1 MQTKSYSNALS
12 SQDLVDVF
20 CGRQFGFAL
29 DSTQLVDDLGGWS
42 FYGSDPFELLTG
54 GDDLMELRKLMS
66 HYKMD
71 SFCEIPFLGGAVGF
85 ISYDYGRCLENI
97 PSQSVNDL
105 VIPNYCFGLYDGI
118 VAKNT
123 ASGEVFLVA
132 SEVRESAEETFS
144 RLESIIQSSKKSAC
158 LEADE
163 KFSFSDWR
171 WDTSRD
177 EFCSSVEQIKSHI
190 ASGEVYQVNLS
201 RRRDVLF
208 DGELVDLYQALRK
221 GNPAPYSGFFNGEG
235 VQLISTS
242 PEQFL
247 KKSKDSLV
255 TRPIKGTRPR
265 GKTEAEDHFYAK
277 DLELSE
283 KDRAELL
290 MIIDLER
297 NDLGRIAEFG
307 SVSAN
312 TDYNIEYYKSVMH
325 ATAEVKAKLS
335 PEYDVFDA
343 IHSMF
348 PGGSITGAPKI
359 KAMEIIEKL
368 EKHRR
373 GLYCGSFGY
382 IGFNQDAE
390 FNISIRTLQYMKG
403 RLYYSVGSGIVWDS
417 DPEAEY
423 METSAKGLAIE
434 TTLKSLCLE

>member
-1 MQTKSYSNALS
+1 MQIKPYSNALS
-12 SQDLVDVF
+12 SRDLVDLF
-20 CGRQFGFAL
+20 CGRNYGFAL
-29 DSTQLVDDLGGWS
+29 DSTQLVDNLGGWS
-42 FYGSDPFELLTG
+42 FYGSDPFEVLMG
-54 GDDLMELRKLMS
+54 GDDFFELRKLMS
-66 HYKMD
+66 SYTND
-71 SFCEIPFLGGAVGF
+71 AFCEIPFLGGAVGF
-85 ISYDYGRCLENI
+85 ISYDYGRCLETI
-97 PSQSVNDL
+97 PSVATNDL
-105 VIPNYCFGLYDGI
+105 AIPNYCFGLYDGI

-123 ASGEVFLVA
+123 ASGEVFLIA
-132 SEVRESAEETFS
+132 SEVKESAKETFF
-144 RLESIIQSSKKSAC
+144 RLESIIQSGKKQMQ
-158 LEADE
+158 ADRQ
-163 KFSFSDWR
+163 FSFSDWR
-171 WDTSRD
+171 WDIS
-177 EFCSSVEQIKSHI
+177 EAVFCASVEQIKSYI
-190 ASGEVYQVNLS
+190 ALGDVYQVNLS

-208 DGELVDLYQALRK
+208 DGALVDLYQALRK
-221 GNPAPYSGFFNGEG
+221 GNPAPYSGFFNGDG

-247 KKSKDSLV
+247 KKSKDNLV

-265 GKTEAEDHFYAK
+265 GKTESEDRLLAR

-335 PEYDVFDA
+335 LEYDVFDV

-359 KAMEIIEKL
+359 KAMEIIDRL

-390 FNISIRTLQYMKG
+390 FNISIRTLQYVKD
-403 RLYYSVGSGIVWDS
+403 RLYYNVGSGIVWDS
-417 DPEAEY
+417 DPKAEY
-423 METSAKGLAIE
+423 METAAKGSAIE
-434 TTLKSLCLE
+434 ITLKSLCLK

>member
-1 MQTKSYSNALS
+1 MQIKPYSNALS
-12 SQDLVDVF
+12 SRDLVDLF
-20 CGRQFGFAL
+20 CGRSYGFAL
-29 DSTQLVDDLGGWS
+29 DSTQLVDSLGGWS
-42 FYGSDPFELLTG
+42 FYGSDPFEVLTG
-54 GDDLMELRKLMS
+54 GDDLFELRKLMS
-66 HYKMD
+66 AYRND
-71 SFCEIPFLGGAVGF
+71 AFCEIPFLGGAVGF
-85 ISYDYGRCLENI
+85 ISYDYGRCLETI
-97 PSQSVNDL
+97 PSVATNDL
-105 VIPNYCFGLYDGI
+105 AIPNYCFGLYDGI

-123 ASGEVFLVA
+123 ASGEVFLIA
-132 SEVRESAEETFS
+132 SEVRESAEETFV
-144 RLESIIQSSKKSAC
+144 RLDSIIQSGRQQTQ
-158 LEADE
+158 ADGH
-163 KFSFSDWR
+163 FSFSDWR
-171 WDTSRD
+171 WDTS
-177 EFCSSVEQIKSHI
+177 EAAFCASVEQIKSHI
-190 ASGEVYQVNLS
+190 ALGDVYQVNLS

-208 DGELVDLYQALRK
+208 DGALVDLYQALRK
-221 GNPAPYSGFFNGEG
+221 GNPAPYSGFFNADG

-247 KKSKDSLV
+247 KKSKDNLV

-265 GKTEAEDHFYAK
+265 GKTEAEDRLLAK

-335 PEYDVFDA
+335 SEYDVFDA

-359 KAMEIIEKL
+359 KAMEIIDQL
-368 EKHRR
+368 ERHRR

-390 FNISIRTLQYMKG
+390 FNISIRTLQYVKD
-403 RLYYSVGSGIVWDS
+403 RLYYNVGSGIVWDS
-417 DPEAEY
+417 DPKAEY
-423 METSAKGLAIE
+423 METAAKGSAIE
-434 TTLKSLCLE
+434 STLKSLCLE

>member
-1 MQTKSYSNALS
+1 MQIKSYSNTLS
-12 SQDLVDVF
+12 SRDLVDLF
-20 CGRQFGFAL
+20 CTRKAGFAL
-29 DSTQLVDDLGGWS
+29 DSTQLVDSLGGWS
-42 FYGSDPFELLTG
+42 FYGSEPFKWVTG
-54 GDDLMELRKLMS
+54 GDDLFELRKAMS
-66 HYKMD
+66 GFVD
-71 SFCEIPFLGGAVGF
+71 DTFCEIPFLGGAVGF
-85 ISYDYGRCLENI
+85 ISYDYGRCIEDVPI
-97 PSQSVNDL
+97 ASVDDL
-105 VIPNYCFGLYDGI
+105 AIPNYCFGLYDGI

-123 ASGEVFLVA
+123 VTGEVFLIA
-132 SEVRESAEETFS
+132 SEVRESAENTFR
-144 RLESIIQSSKKSAC
+144 RLESVIKSSEPKASPNG
-158 LEADE
+158 DGN
-163 KFSFSDWR
+163 FSFKDWR
-171 WDTSRD
+171 WDTSQ
-177 EFCSSVEQIKSHI
+177 EAFCASVQQIKSHI

-208 DGELVDLYQALRK
+208 EGDLVDLYQALRI

-247 KKSKDSLV
+247 KKSKDTLV

-265 GKTEAEDHFYAK
+265 GKTEAEDRLFAK

-312 TDYNIEYYKSVMH
+312 TEYNIEYYKSVMH
-325 ATAEVKAKLS
+325 ATAEVKATLS

-373 GLYCGSFGY
+373 GLYCGSLGY
-382 IGFNQDAE
+382 IGFNRDAE
-390 FNISIRTLQYMKG
+390 FNISIRTLQHTKG
-403 RLYYSVGSGIVWDS
+403 RLYYNVGSGIVWDS
-417 DPEAEY
+417 DPEEEYAE
-423 METSAKGLAIE
+423 TAAKGLAIE
-434 TTLKSLCLE
+434 STLESLC

>member
-1 MQTKSYSNALS
+1 MQIKPYSNALS
-12 SQDLVDVF
+12 SRDLVDLF
-20 CGRQFGFAL
+20 CGRNYGFAL
-29 DSTQLVDDLGGWS
+29 DSTQLVDSLGGWS
-42 FYGSDPFELLTG
+42 FYGSDPFEVLTG
-54 GDDLMELRKLMS
+54 GDDFFELRKLMS
-66 HYKMD
+66 
-71 SFCEIPFLGGAVGF
+71 SFSNDAFREIPFLGGAVGF
-85 ISYDYGRCLENI
+85 ISYDYGRCLETI
-97 PSQSVNDL
+97 PSVATNDL
-105 VIPNYCFGLYDGI
+105 AIPNYCFGLYDGI

-123 ASGEVFLVA
+123 ASGEVFLIA
-132 SEVRESAEETFS
+132 SEVKESAKETFF
-144 RLESIIQSSKKSAC
+144 RLESIIQSGKKQTQ
-158 LEADE
+158 ADRQ
-163 KFSFSDWR
+163 FSFSDWR
-171 WDTSRD
+171 WDIS
-177 EFCSSVEQIKSHI
+177 EAVFCASVEQIKSYI
-190 ASGEVYQVNLS
+190 ALGDVYQVNLS

-208 DGELVDLYQALRK
+208 DGALVDLYQALRK
-221 GNPAPYSGFFNGEG
+221 GNPAPYSGFFNGDG

-247 KKSKDSLV
+247 KKSKDNLV

-265 GKTEAEDHFYAK
+265 GKTESEDRLLAR

-335 PEYDVFDA
+335 LEYDVFDV

-359 KAMEIIEKL
+359 KAMEIIDRL

-390 FNISIRTLQYMKG
+390 FNISIRTLQYVKD
-403 RLYYSVGSGIVWDS
+403 RLYYNVGSGIVWDS
-417 DPEAEY
+417 DPKAEY
-423 METSAKGLAIE
+423 METAAKGSAIE
-434 TTLKSLCLE
+434 TTLKSLCLK

>member
-1 MQTKSYSNALS
+1 M
-12 SQDLVDVF
+12 
-20 CGRQFGFAL
+20 R
-29 DSTQLVDDLGGWS
+29 
-42 FYGSDPFELLTG
+42 P
-54 GDDLMELRKLMS
+54 
-66 HYKMD
+66 YKED
-71 SFCEIPFLGGAVGF
+71 TFCEIPFLGGAVGF
-85 ISYDYGRCLENI
+85 ISYDYGRCLETI
-97 PSQSVNDL
+97 PSISANDL
-105 VIPNYCFGLYDGI
+105 VLPNYCFGLYDGI
-118 VAKNT
+118 VAKNSAT
-123 ASGEVFLVA
+123 GEVFLIA
-132 SEVRESAEETFS
+132 SEVKESAEATFS
-144 RLESIIQSSKKSAC
+144 RLESIIQSHKTRTGT
-158 LEADE
+158 EADGQ
-163 KFSFSDWR
+163 FSFSDWR
-171 WDTSRD
+171 WDTSK
-177 EFCSSVEQIKSHI
+177 EAFCASVEQIKAHI

-201 RRRDVLF
+201 RRRDVVF
-208 DGELVDLYQALRK
+208 DGALVDLYQALRK

-247 KKSKDSLV
+247 KKSGDNLV

-265 GKTEAEDHFYAK
+265 GKTEAEDRLLAK

-335 PEYDVFDA
+335 PKYDVFDA

-359 KAMEIIEKL
+359 KSMEIIEKL

-390 FNISIRTLQYMKG
+390 FNISIRTLQHTKD
-403 RLYYSVGSGIVWDS
+403 RLYYNVGSGIVWDS
-417 DPEAEY
+417 DPEVEY
-423 METSAKGLAIE
+423 LETAAKGLAIE

>member
-1 MQTKSYSNALS
+1 MQIKSYSNALS
-12 SQDLVDVF
+12 SRDLVDIF
-20 CGRQFGFAL
+20 CVRKLGFAL
-29 DSTQLVDDLGGWS
+29 DSTQLVDSLGGWS
-42 FYGSDPFELLTG
+42 FYGSEPFELLTG
-54 GDDLMELRKLMS
+54 GEDLLELRKLMRS
-66 HYKMD
+66 YESD
-71 SFCEIPFLGGAVGF
+71 AFCEIPFLGGAVGF

-97 PSQSVNDL
+97 PNISINDL
-105 VIPNYCFGLYDGI
+105 MLPNYCFGLYDGI

-123 ASGEVFLVA
+123 ATGEVFLIA
-132 SEVRESAEETFS
+132 SEVKESAETTFS
-144 RLESIIQSSKKSAC
+144 RLESIIQSHKKRASSEAC
-158 LEADE
+158 GQ
-163 KFSFSDWR
+163 FSFSDWR
-171 WDTSRD
+171 WDTSKD
-177 EFCSSVEQIKSHI
+177 AFCASVEQIKSHI

-201 RRRDVLF
+201 RRRDVVF
-208 DGELVDLYQALRK
+208 DGALVDLYQALRK

-265 GKTEAEDHFYAK
+265 GKTEAEDRLFAK

-297 NDLGRIAEFG
+297 NDLGRIAQFG

-335 PEYDVFDA
+335 PKYDIFDA

-382 IGFNQDAE
+382 IGFNHDAE
-390 FNISIRTLQYMKG
+390 FNISIRTLQRRKD
-403 RLYYSVGSGIVWDS
+403 RLYYNVGSGIVWDS

-423 METSAKGLAIE
+423 LETAAKGLAIE

>member
-1 MQTKSYSNALS
+1 MQIKSYSNTVS
-12 SQDLVDVF
+12 SRDLVDIF
-20 CGRQFGFAL
+20 CPRELGFAL
-29 DSTQLVDDLGGWS
+29 DSTQLVDTLGGWS
-42 FYGSDPFELLTG
+42 FYGSEPFELLTG
-54 GDDLMELRKLMS
+54 DDDLLELRKLMRP
-66 HYKMD
+66 YKED
-71 SFCEIPFLGGAVGF
+71 TFCEIPFLGGAVGF
-85 ISYDYGRCLENI
+85 ISYDYGRCLETI
-97 PSQSVNDL
+97 PSISANDL
-105 VIPNYCFGLYDGI
+105 VLPNYCFGLYDGI
-118 VAKNT
+118 VAKNSAT
-123 ASGEVFLVA
+123 GEVFLIA
-132 SEVRESAEETFS
+132 SEVKESAEATFS
-144 RLESIIQSSKKSAC
+144 RLESIIQSHKTRTGT
-158 LEADE
+158 EADGQ
-163 KFSFSDWR
+163 FSFSDWR
-171 WDTSRD
+171 WDTSK
-177 EFCSSVEQIKSHI
+177 EAFCASVEQIKAHI

-201 RRRDVLF
+201 RRRDVVF
-208 DGELVDLYQALRK
+208 DGALVDLYQALRK

-247 KKSKDSLV
+247 KKSGDNLV

-265 GKTEAEDHFYAK
+265 GKTEAEDRLLAK

-335 PEYDVFDA
+335 PKYDVFDA

-359 KAMEIIEKL
+359 KSMEIIEKL

-390 FNISIRTLQYMKG
+390 FNISIRTLQHTKD
-403 RLYYSVGSGIVWDS
+403 RLYYNVGSGIVWDS

-423 METSAKGLAIE
+423 LETAAKGLAIE

>member
-1 MQTKSYSNALS
+1 L
-12 SQDLVDVF
+12 
-20 CGRQFGFAL
+20 GFAL
-29 DSTQLVDDLGGWS
+29 DSTQLVDTLGGWS
-42 FYGSDPFELLTG
+42 FYGSEPFELLTG
-54 GDDLMELRKLMS
+54 DDDLLELRKLMRP
-66 HYKMD
+66 YKED
-71 SFCEIPFLGGAVGF
+71 TFCEIPFLGGAVGF
-85 ISYDYGRCLENI
+85 ISYDYGRCLETI
-97 PSQSVNDL
+97 PSISANDL
-105 VIPNYCFGLYDGI
+105 VLPNYCFGLYDGI
-118 VAKNT
+118 VAKNSAT
-123 ASGEVFLVA
+123 GEVFLIA
-132 SEVRESAEETFS
+132 SEVKESAEATFS
-144 RLESIIQSSKKSAC
+144 RLESIIQSHKTRTGT
-158 LEADE
+158 EADGQ
-163 KFSFSDWR
+163 FSFSDWR
-171 WDTSRD
+171 WDTSK
-177 EFCSSVEQIKSHI
+177 EAFCASVEQIKAHI

-201 RRRDVLF
+201 RRRDVVF
-208 DGELVDLYQALRK
+208 DGALVDLYQALRK

-247 KKSKDSLV
+247 KKSGDNLV

-265 GKTEAEDHFYAK
+265 GKTEAEDRLLAK

-335 PEYDVFDA
+335 PKYDVFDA

-359 KAMEIIEKL
+359 KSMEIIEKL

-390 FNISIRTLQYMKG
+390 FNISIRTLQHTKD
-403 RLYYSVGSGIVWDS
+403 RLYYNVGSGIVWDS

-423 METSAKGLAIE
+423 LETAAKGLAIE

>member
-1 MQTKSYSNALS
+1 MQIKPYPNALS
-12 SQDLVDVF
+12 SRDLVDIF
-20 CGRQFGFAL
+20 CGRKFGFAL
-29 DSTQLVDDLGGWS
+29 DSTQIVDHLGGWS
-42 FYGSDPFELLTG
+42 FYGSEPFQLITG
-54 GDDLMELRKLMS
+54 GNDLLELRKLMS
-66 HYKMD
+66 DYKED
-71 SFCEIPFLGGAVGF
+71 TFCEIPFLGGAVGF
-85 ISYDYGRCLENI
+85 ISYDYGRCLENV
-97 PSQSVNDL
+97 PSKSVNDL
-105 VIPNYCFGLYDGI
+105 AIPNYCFGLYDGI
-118 VAKNT
+118 VAKNSV
-123 ASGEVFLVA
+123 SGEVFLIA
-132 SEVRESAEETFS
+132 SEVRQSAEDTFS
-144 RLESIIQSSKKSAC
+144 RLDSIIQSHKTQTHSEIDK
-158 LEADE
+158 

-171 WDTSRD
+171 WDTSRV
-177 EFCSSVEQIKSHI
+177 EFCASIEQIKSYI
-190 ASGEVYQVNLS
+190 ASGDVYQVNLS

-208 DGELVDLYQALRK
+208 DGALVDLYQALRK
-221 GNPAPYSGFFNGEG
+221 GNPAPYSGFFNGDG

-265 GKTEAEDHFYAK
+265 GKTEAEDRLFAK

-368 EKHRR
+368 ENHRR

-390 FNISIRTLQYMKG
+390 FNISIRTLQYTKN
-403 RLYYSVGSGIVWDS
+403 RLYYNVGSGIVWDS

-423 METSAKGLAIE
+423 METGVKGLAIE

>member
-1 MQTKSYSNALS
+1 MQIKPYSNALS
-12 SQDLVDVF
+12 SRDLVDLF
-20 CGRQFGFAL
+20 CGRSYGFAL
-29 DSTQLVDDLGGWS
+29 DSTQLVDSLGGWS
-42 FYGSDPFELLTG
+42 FYGSDPFEVLTG
-54 GDDLMELRKLMS
+54 GDDLFELRKLMS
-66 HYKMD
+66 SYSND
-71 SFCEIPFLGGAVGF
+71 AFCEIPFLGGAVGF
-85 ISYDYGRCLENI
+85 ISYDYGRCLETI
-97 PSQSVNDL
+97 PSVATNDL
-105 VIPNYCFGLYDGI
+105 AIPNYCFGLYDGI

-123 ASGEVFLVA
+123 ASGEVFLIA
-132 SEVRESAEETFS
+132 SEVRESAEETFG
-144 RLESIIQSSKKSAC
+144 RLESIIQSGRQQTQV
-158 LEADE
+158 DGH
-163 KFSFSDWR
+163 FSFSDWR
-171 WDTSRD
+171 WDTS
-177 EFCSSVEQIKSHI
+177 EAGFCASVEKIKSHI
-190 ASGEVYQVNLS
+190 ALGDVYQVNLS

-208 DGELVDLYQALRK
+208 DGALVDLYQALRK

-247 KKSKDSLV
+247 KKSKDNLV

-265 GKTEAEDHFYAK
+265 GKTEAEDRLLAK

-307 SVSAN
+307 SVTAN

-335 PEYDVFDA
+335 PENDVFDA

-359 KAMEIIEKL
+359 KAMEIIDQL
-368 EKHRR
+368 ERHRR

-390 FNISIRTLQYMKG
+390 FNISIRTLQYVKD
-403 RLYYSVGSGIVWDS
+403 RLYYNVGSGIVWDS
-417 DPEAEY
+417 DPKAEY
-423 METSAKGLAIE
+423 METTAKGSAIE

>member
-1 MQTKSYSNALS
+1 MQIKPYSNALS
-12 SQDLVDVF
+12 SRDLVDLF
-20 CGRQFGFAL
+20 CVRSYGFAL
-29 DSTQLVDDLGGWS
+29 DSTQLVDNLGGWS
-42 FYGSDPFELLTG
+42 FYGSDPFEVLTG
-54 GDDLMELRKLMS
+54 GDDLFKLRKLMS
-66 HYKMD
+66 SYSND
-71 SFCEIPFLGGAVGF
+71 AFCEIPFLGGAVGF
-85 ISYDYGRCLENI
+85 ISYDYGRCIETI
-97 PSQSVNDL
+97 PSVAKNDL
-105 VIPNYCFGLYDGI
+105 AIPNYCFGLYDGI

-123 ASGEVFLVA
+123 GSGEVFLIA
-132 SEVRESAEETFS
+132 SEVKESAEETFV
-144 RLESIIQSSKKSAC
+144 RLESIIQSGRQQTQV
-158 LEADE
+158 DGH
-163 KFSFSDWR
+163 FSFSDWR
-171 WDTSRD
+171 WDIS
-177 EFCSSVEQIKSHI
+177 EAGFCASVEQIKSQI
-190 ASGEVYQVNLS
+190 ALGDVYQVNLS

-208 DGELVDLYQALRK
+208 DGALVDLYQALRK
-221 GNPAPYSGFFNGEG
+221 GNPAPYSGFFNGDG

-247 KKSKDSLV
+247 KKSKDNLV

-265 GKTEAEDHFYAK
+265 GKTEAEDRLLAK
-277 DLELSE
+277 DLEFSE

-335 PEYDVFDA
+335 PENDVFDA

-359 KAMEIIEKL
+359 KAMEIIDQL
-368 EKHRR
+368 ERHRR

-390 FNISIRTLQYMKG
+390 FNISIRTLQYVKD
-403 RLYYSVGSGIVWDS
+403 RLYYNVGSGIVWDS
-417 DPEAEY
+417 DPKAEY
-423 METSAKGLAIE
+423 METTAKGSAIE

>member
-1 MQTKSYSNALS
+1 MEIKPYSNALS
-12 SQDLVDVF
+12 SRDLVDLF
-20 CGRQFGFAL
+20 CGRNYGFAL
-29 DSTQLVDDLGGWS
+29 DSTQLVDNLGGWS
-42 FYGSDPFELLTG
+42 FYGSDPFEVLTG
-54 GDDLMELRKLMS
+54 GDDLFELRKLMS
-66 HYKMD
+66 SYSND
-71 SFCEIPFLGGAVGF
+71 AFCEIPFLGGAVGF
-85 ISYDYGRCLENI
+85 ISYDYGRCLETI
-97 PSQSVNDL
+97 PSVATNDL
-105 VIPNYCFGLYDGI
+105 AIPNYCFGLYDGI

-123 ASGEVFLVA
+123 TSGEVFLIA
-132 SEVRESAEETFS
+132 SEVKESAEETFV
-144 RLESIIQSSKKSAC
+144 RLESIIQSGRQQT
-158 LEADE
+158 EAE
-163 KFSFSDWR
+163 GYFAFSDWR
-171 WDTSRD
+171 WDTS
-177 EFCSSVEQIKSHI
+177 EAGFCESVEQIKSHI
-190 ASGEVYQVNLS
+190 ALGDVYQVNLS

-208 DGELVDLYQALRK
+208 DGALVDLYQALRK

-247 KKSKDSLV
+247 KKSKDNLV

-265 GKTEAEDHFYAK
+265 GKTEAEDRLLAK

-297 NDLGRIAEFG
+297 NDLGRIAEIG

-325 ATAEVKAKLS
+325 ATAEVKARLS

-359 KAMEIIEKL
+359 KAMEIIDQL
-368 EKHRR
+368 ERHRR

-390 FNISIRTLQYMKG
+390 FNISIRTLQYVKD
-403 RLYYSVGSGIVWDS
+403 RLYYNVGSGIVWDS
-417 DPEAEY
+417 DPKAEY
-423 METSAKGLAIE
+423 METTAKGSAIE

>member
-1 MQTKSYSNALS
+1 MHIKSYSNALS
-12 SQDLVDVF
+12 GRDLVDIF
-20 CGRQFGFAL
+20 CGRKFGFAL
-29 DSTQLVDDLGGWS
+29 DSTQLVDGLGGWS
-42 FYGSDPFELLTG
+42 FYGSEPFEVLTG
-54 GDDLMELRKLMS
+54 GDDLLELRKLMNE
-66 HYKMD
+66 YQD
-71 SFCEIPFLGGAVGF
+71 DTFCEIPFLGGAVGF
-85 ISYDYGRCLENI
+85 INYDYGRCLENI
-97 PSQSVNDL
+97 PSISVDDL
-105 VIPNYCFGLYDGI
+105 AIPNYCFGLYDGI

-123 ASGEVFLVA
+123 ATGEVFLIA
-132 SEVRESAEETFS
+132 SEVRESAEETFK
-144 RLESIIQSSKKSAC
+144 RLESIIQSHETNAHS
-158 LEADE
+158 EAGG

-171 WDTSRD
+171 WDTSR
-177 EFCSSVEQIKSHI
+177 EAFCASVEQIKAHI
-190 ASGEVYQVNLS
+190 ALGEVYQVNLS
-201 RRRDVLF
+201 RRRDVVF
-208 DGELVDLYQALRK
+208 DGALVDLYQALRK
-221 GNPAPYSGFFNGEG
+221 GNPAPYSGFFNGES

-265 GKTEAEDHFYAK
+265 GKTEAEDRLFAK

-297 NDLGRIAEFG
+297 NDLGRVAEFG
-307 SVSAN
+307 SVYAN

-335 PEYDVFDA
+335 PKYDVFDV

-359 KAMEIIEKL
+359 KAMEIIENL

-390 FNISIRTLQYMKG
+390 FNISIRTLQYIKN
-403 RLYYSVGSGIVWDS
+403 RLYYNVGSGIVWDS
-417 DPEAEY
+417 DPESEY
-423 METSAKGLAIE
+423 METVAKGMAIE
-434 TTLKSLCLE
+434 TTLKSLC